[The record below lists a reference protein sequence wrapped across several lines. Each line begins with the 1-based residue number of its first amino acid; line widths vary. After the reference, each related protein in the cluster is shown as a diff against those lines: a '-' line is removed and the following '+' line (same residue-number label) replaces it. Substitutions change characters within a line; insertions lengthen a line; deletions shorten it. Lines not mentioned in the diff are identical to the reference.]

1 MSSPLQAPS
10 LQTVEAAARR
20 LLTAPGVDLSVA
32 TVRTV
37 RHALEGQ
44 FGVSLTTPAEQ
55 RASVKAAIL
64 RAFDQGVCASL
75 SLSLSRARA
84 RSRSLSG
91 AVCVRAS
98 STDGR
103 EYRGGAAEEEA

>member
-44 FGVSLTTPAEQ
+44 FGVSLTTTAEQ
-55 RASVKAAIL
+55 KASVKAAIL

-75 SLSLSRARA
+75 SLSLSRARV
-84 RSRSLSG
+84 SNQEISF
-91 AVCVRAS
+91 
-98 STDGR
+98 
-103 EYRGGAAEEEA
+103 